1 MTLKSENDKKNE
13 EDDKHQT
20 CSTKT
25 RTGDQAEG
33 KADAAD
39 DDTQLLQLQ
48 LLLHQHF
55 LHFLHFHWSNA
66 CGSYYTDKD
75 LERGASRETSR

>member
-1 MTLKSENDKKNE
+1 MKLQPHKTMTLKSENDKKNE

-39 DDTQLLQLQ
+39 DDTQLQ
-48 LLLHQHF
+48 LLP
-55 LHFLHFHWSNA
+55 
-66 CGSYYTDKD
+66 
-75 LERGASRETSR
+75 SR